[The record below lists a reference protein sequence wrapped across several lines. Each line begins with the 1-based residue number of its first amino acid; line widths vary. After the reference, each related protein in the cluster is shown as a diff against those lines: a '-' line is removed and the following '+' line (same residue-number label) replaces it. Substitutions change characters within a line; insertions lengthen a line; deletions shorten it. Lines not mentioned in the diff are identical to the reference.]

1 MWVIVGTPAKR
12 HLNGVSLAGQ
22 GWPTYSSICILSST
36 KFKERERERERERGG
51 GNVIKVVPPLA
62 KPSVSAH
69 AFVSNLHRLG
79 VAYVC

>member
-1 MWVIVGTPAKR
+1 MWVIVGTSAKR
-12 HLNGVSLAGQ
+12 HFNGVSLAGQ

-36 KFKERERERERERGG
+36 KFKEGEREREGG
-51 GNVIKVVPPLA
+51 KRYQSCTPQA